1 MRAILK
7 LIRLPNL
14 VIIALTLY
22 AFRYLVV
29 KPYYGM
35 SGTEFQMDNISY
47 SLMVIVTMMI
57 AVAGYVSND
66 YYDLE
71 IDRINRPDR
80 PAVSGKISPTILPSI
95 AGSFS
100 ILSVAGMIVLS
111 LRMQTFW
118 PMPVLLLAL
127 ITVWWYARYLK
138 KSLFLGNLAVSFMS
152 SLTLGMAW
160 LFEWLMLN
168 KADIHIYETKPLS
181 RIAIGIVVFAFML
194 SLIREIIKDLEDM
207 EGDSQNNCHSIPIM
221 KGETFT
227 RNLLYSLTVIL
238 ILLLIIGQLGLSAM
252 YFPMVVTWLI
262 PAVQLPLLFFIFRLR
277 KAGSRESYHSLS
289 RMIKWIMVGGIA
301 SMAVIWFNFRM

>member
-1 MRAILK
+1 MRAIFK

-14 VIIALTLY
+14 IIIALTLY

-35 SGTEFQMDNISY
+35 SGTEFQMDSISY
-47 SLMVIVTMMI
+47 SLMVIVTMLI

-71 IDRINRPDR
+71 IDKVNRPDR
-80 PAVSGKISPTILPSI
+80 PAVSGKIDHPTLPSI
-95 AGSFS
+95 AGAFS
-100 ILSVAGMIVLS
+100 LLAIVGMIVLS
-111 LRMQTFW
+111 LRMQSFW
-118 PMPVLLLAL
+118 PIPVLLLAL

-207 EGDSQNNCHSIPIM
+207 EGDRQNNCRSIPIV
-221 KGETFT
+221 KGIAFT
-227 RNLLYSLTVIL
+227 RNLIYSLT
-238 ILLLIIGQLGLSAM
+238 ILLFILLVIGQLGLTTL
-252 YFPMVVTWLI
+252 YFPMVVLWLI
-262 PAVQLPLLFFIFRLR
+262 PAVQLPLLFFTIKLR
-277 KAGSRESYHSLS
+277 KAAGKESYHRLS
-289 RMIKWIMVGGIA
+289 TLIKWIMVGGIA
-301 SMAVIWFNFRM
+301 SMAIIWINFRM

>member
-14 VIIALTLY
+14 IIIALTLY

-35 SGTEFQMDNISY
+35 SGTEFQMDSINY
-47 SLMVIVTMMI
+47 SLMVIVTLFI

-66 YYDLE
+66 YFDLE

-80 PAVSGKISPTILPSI
+80 PAVSGKISHSAFPFI
-95 AGSFS
+95 AVSFS
-100 ILSVAGMIVLS
+100 ILSVAGMIVLW
-111 LRMQTFW
+111 LRMNCFW
-118 PMPVLLLAL
+118 AVPVLLLAL
-127 ITVWWYARYLK
+127 LSVWWYAAILK

-160 LFEWLMLN
+160 FFEWLMLH
-168 KADIHIYETKPLS
+168 KAGIHIYETKPLN

-207 EGDSQNNCHSIPIM
+207 EGDGLNNCRSIPIV
-221 KGETFT
+221 KGVSFT
-227 RNLLYSLTVIL
+227 KNFLYILSMILL
-238 ILLLIIGQLGLSAM
+238 ILLVFGQIGLSAM
-252 YFPMVVTWLI
+252 YFPMVVIWLI
-262 PAVQLPLLFFIFRLR
+262 PAVQLPVLLFIIRLR
-277 KAGSRESYHSLS
+277 KADSRESYHRLS
-289 RMIKWIMVGGIA
+289 TMIKWIMVGGIA
-301 SMAVIWFNFRM
+301 SMAIIWINFRM